1 MIHIFHGPDQ
11 FRAREEL
18 AALRKTLDRDGN
30 LVHNTQRLE
39 GKSLSHADL
48 RAACHAAS
56 FFAET
61 RLVIVEGLQERFR
74 GARRGRSRGR
84 AAAGGDKASEF
95 DQFLDVLTNL
105 PPTTTVVLLDEQT
118 PAALIEALGGDA
130 EAQLFEVLKS
140 AQLRA
145 WAAARAKSQGGS
157 LTPAA
162 LERLVSLVD
171 GFHLGELAQEID
183 KLVTYANGRPIEVE
197 DIDAM
202 VSASVQHQFWD
213 LTDAVIE
220 GRGER
225 ALSVLKAMDAKDHPP
240 QLLAFMLVRQYRQL
254 LLTKSLL
261 EQRLSPEQ
269 IGSQLGL
276 SGFPLRKA
284 IDTAGRYPPDRLE
297 TAYRKLLA
305 SDVAVKTGVLDIDVA
320 LELLVVE
327 LSELGRSRT
336 TGRTPSATRVP
347 SGGGRWGR

>member
-1 MIHIFHGPDQ
+1 MIYIFHGPDQ
-11 FRAREEL
+11 FRAREQL
-18 AALRKTLDRDGN
+18 TALRKTLDRDGN
-30 LVHNTQRLE
+30 LVHNTQWID
-39 GKSLSHADL
+39 GKSVSPADL

-56 FFAET
+56 FFAES
-61 RLVIVEGLQERFR
+61 RLVIIEGLQERFR
-74 GARRGRSRGR
+74 GARRGRGRGR
-84 AAAGGDKASEF
+84 AASGGDKASEF

-118 PAALIEALGGDA
+118 PAALIEALGRDA
-130 EAQLFEVLKS
+130 EVQPFEVLKG

-171 GFHLGELAQEID
+171 GNHLGEMAQEID
-183 KLVTYANGRPIEVE
+183 KLVTYANGRSIDIE

-254 LLTKSLL
+254 LLAQSLL
-261 EQRLSPEQ
+261 RQGLNADQ

-276 SGFPLRKA
+276 NGYPLRKA
-284 IDTAGRYPPDRLE
+284 VDTASRYPADRLE
-297 TAYRKLLA
+297 TAYRKLLD
-305 SDVAVKTGVLDIDVA
+305 SDVAVKTGVLDIDLA

-327 LSELGRSRT
+327 LSELGR
-336 TGRTPSATRVP
+336 TRGPARPVGAARAP
-347 SGGGRWGR
+347 AGSNRWGR